1 MVLCLYNSLTRR
13 TEEFKPLEEGRV
25 GIYVCGP
32 TVYGHAHLGHAK
44 SYVSFDVLVR
54 YLRYLGYSV
63 TYVQNITDVG
73 HLTDDADEGEDKIAK
88 AARTERKHPMAL
100 AEYYTRSY
108 FEDMDRLNCA
118 RPDISPRASGHIVEQ
133 IELVKTLLEKG
144 FAYEVNGSV
153 YFDVSKFSGYGKLS
167 GRNVEE
173 MIAGARV
180 EVSAEKKNPADFAL
194 WKKAEPNHIM
204 QWPSPF
210 GLGYPGWH
218 LECSVM
224 SMKYLGKTLDI
235 HGGGL
240 ENQFPHHECEIA
252 QSEAANDAPFVRYWV
267 HNNMVTVDGQK
278 MGKSLGNF
286 ITLKQAFAGAH
297 ERLTQAYDPLAIRQL
312 ILNSHYRSPL
322 DFSDA
327 ALFAAHSGNQKIG
340 EAVRALRKRLGAAP
354 QGDIDLDVLK
364 QLEQAR
370 AKFEDAMNDDL
381 NTAVALSVLFDLV
394 RISNK
399 AVEDRKT
406 TVETLGA
413 IHDSFT
419 KLGGDVLGVVTD
431 QCAESG
437 AVNEQ
442 AVDKLVSLFIAQR
455 AEAREA
461 KNFAQA
467 DAIRAKLDEAGIVLE
482 DGPQGTQWRW
492 K

>member
-1 MVLCLYNSLTRR
+1 
-13 TEEFKPLEEGRV
+13 
-25 GIYVCGP
+25 
-32 TVYGHAHLGHAK
+32 
-44 SYVSFDVLVR
+44 
-54 YLRYLGYSV
+54 
-63 TYVQNITDVG
+63 
-73 HLTDDADEGEDKIAK
+73 
-88 AARTERKHPMAL
+88 
-100 AEYYTRSY
+100 
-108 FEDMDRLNCA
+108 
-118 RPDISPRASGHIVEQ
+118 
-133 IELVKTLLEKG
+133 
-144 FAYEVNGSV
+144 
-153 YFDVSKFSGYGKLS
+153 
-167 GRNVEE
+167 
-173 MIAGARV
+173 
-180 EVSAEKKNPADFAL
+180 
-194 WKKAEPNHIM
+194 
-204 QWPSPF
+204 
-210 GLGYPGWH
+210 
-218 LECSVM
+218 
-224 SMKYLGKTLDI
+224 MKYLGKTLDI